1 MNITTAALRRQ
12 FVCDV
17 LIADLLCDPAPF
29 YDAFEEGEDAM
40 IAWLTAL
47 WETLCKK
54 ENAAMEEHPFF
65 PEVTPYVLEDTS
77 EGFCGLVTVDLP
89 ATPTASAVSAVIV
102 FGSAMDPRVF
112 AGVPT
117 MLQNGETLEL
127 LECRQNGTKA
137 VAVLHQGCDNGLQ
150 LFDPPT
156 PQPVDKTKPLS
167 PERRH
172 AATVDAVVC
181 YCMEND

>member
-17 LIADLLCDPAPF
+17 LIADLLDDPAPF
-29 YDAFEEGEDAM
+29 YEAFEEGEDAM

-47 WETLCKK
+47 WETLCRN
-54 ENAAMEEHPFF
+54 EGVTMEEHPCF
-65 PEVTPYVLEDTS
+65 PGVTPYVLEDTPD
-77 EGFCGLVTVDLP
+77 GFCGLVTVDLP
-89 ATPTASAVSAVIV
+89 ATAEVSAVSAVVV

-112 AGVPT
+112 AGVPKT
-117 MLQNGETLEL
+117 LAGGETLEL
-127 LECRQNGTKA
+127 LECRQNGAKT

-150 LFDPPT
+150 LFDLPT
-156 PQPVDKTKPLS
+156 PQAVDNTVPLAE
-167 PERRH
+167 ERRH